1 MIRQLSGDAM
11 KRLALLI
18 LSTALLGVSPAW
30 AMRAHDYID
39 ADQRAKVTLPGEQEA
54 LVLTVAQQPQA
65 AATSDAALLATP
77 EQAQNVAARPVV
89 SPVPEPSGYAMLGL
103 GLLLLLLKPSARHSE
118 AIPRDPDKHYSL

>member
-1 MIRQLSGDAM
+1 MMLPPGDAM

-18 LSTALLGVSPAW
+18 LSAALLGASPAW
-30 AMRAHDYID
+30 AMRARDYID
-39 ADQRAKVTLPGEQEA
+39 ADQRAKVTLAGERKA

-77 EQAQNVAARPVV
+77 EQARNVAANPVL

-103 GLLLLLLKPSARHSE
+103 GLLLLLLKPSVRQGE